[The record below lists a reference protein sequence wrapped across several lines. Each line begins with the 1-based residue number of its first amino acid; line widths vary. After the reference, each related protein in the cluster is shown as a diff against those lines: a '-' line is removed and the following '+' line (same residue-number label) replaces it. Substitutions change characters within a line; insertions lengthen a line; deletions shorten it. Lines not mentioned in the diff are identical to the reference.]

1 MAINVSLNVVVII
14 FVWQMN
20 LQLSAPITMQVVSS
34 NHVHGEVY
42 SIPQYVI
49 MFVSYLRQIPGFPW
63 VLRFHPPIKLA
74 FTIFK
79 DWLQFFFSSW
89 RNNLN
94 QVVHAVYPVLH
105 KGYFERTEQIIS
117 INLYKLIETFFCYD
131 IEKYIYFVK
140 IRQIIG
146 NKFNQPQRCLL

>member
-1 MAINVSLNVVVII
+1 MII
-14 FVWQMN
+14 VVWQMN
-20 LQLSAPITMQVVSS
+20 LQLSVPITMQVVSS

-42 SIPQYVI
+42 SIPHYVI
-49 MFVSYLRQIPGFPW
+49 MFVSHLRQIPGFPW
-63 VLRFHPPIKLA
+63 VLCFPPPIKLA

-79 DWLQFFFSSW
+79 DWSEFLFASW

-94 QVVHAVYPVLH
+94 QVVHTVYPVLR

-117 INLYKLIETFFCYD
+117 INPYKLIQTFYCYD

-146 NKFNQPQRCLL
+146 NKFN